1 MLTDVWAE
9 LKQVFGLQVSD
20 MYPGIKVHGLDD
32 QSQKTILDLIFENA
46 SEIDPM
52 LEDMETGMDLFPS
65 STDSLIRHMV
75 ADDVDGMVWV
85 GVKMD
90 GLTLPSLGLFTP
102 DSSSLSIHY
111 IMGMWTPVALIGLM
125 EFLRWINDVDD
136 HLQIRMEEET
146 APTILCEQF
155 DKTWQTY
162 LKDTGC

>member
-1 MLTDVWAE
+1 LLTDIWAE
-9 LKQVFGLQVSD
+9 LEQVFGLQVTD
-20 MYPGIKVHGLDD
+20 MYPGIKVHGLDH
-32 QSQKTILDLIFENA
+32 QSQKVILDYIFENA
-46 SEIDPM
+46 SEIDSM
-52 LEDMETGMDLFPS
+52 LEDIDTGMELYP
-65 STDSLIRHMV
+65 TTTESLIRQMV

-85 GVKMD
+85 GVKID

-111 IMGMWTPVALIGLM
+111 IMGMWKPVELIGLM
-125 EFLRWINDVDD
+125 EFLRWIHDLGD

-146 APTILCEQF
+146 APAIMCKQF